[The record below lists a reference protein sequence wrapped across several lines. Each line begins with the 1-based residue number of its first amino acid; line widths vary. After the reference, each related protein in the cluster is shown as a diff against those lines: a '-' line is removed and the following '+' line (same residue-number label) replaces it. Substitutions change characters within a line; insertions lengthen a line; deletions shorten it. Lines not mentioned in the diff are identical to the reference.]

1 MSETLSA
8 VSVPT
13 GGSRSSVLIRGMILG
28 SAFTA
33 LVFGGVLLLRG
44 GPAPAARPKGF
55 TTVGSEVRLTQD
67 VTQPLPFETAAVEAG
82 TPLPLPPITARIA
95 AVESRTAPSY
105 APLDGRVDHV
115 AVRLGDSVAAGAR
128 LALIRSG
135 DLATMLREL
144 RTSAALAQTKRALA
158 DRMKILVGARGA
170 SSNDLLVAQ
179 NDLRDAELQARA
191 ADSRLKSLSI
201 ASAEDNQYW
210 LLAPRS
216 GTVIQIDAVPGQQ
229 VGPGKERPVVTLAD
243 LDEVLVMADVAQQDA
258 ASLRAGDPVD
268 IRAPGDNDSL
278 GQGRIENVSQVVD
291 QDRQTVPIRIHA
303 KNPDGRMRPN
313 AFVEAHFAAGSKTV
327 KSVLR
332 VPSAS
337 VVSDGMESAVFVQIA
352 PGHFKRTEVAL
363 GRQHHG
369 LTEIR
374 AGLKEG
380 QRVVS
385 RGALLLLNAIDLEE

>member
-1 MSETLSA
+1 MSETLSS
-8 VSVPT
+8 VSAAPS
-13 GGSRSSVLIRGMILG
+13 GPRFSVLIRGMLLG
-28 SAFTA
+28 SAVTA
-33 LVFGGVLLLRG
+33 LLFGGVLLLRG
-44 GPAPAARPKGF
+44 GAHPATRPAGF
-55 TTVGSEVRLTQD
+55 TAAGGEVQLAQG
-67 VTQPLPFETAAVEAG
+67 VTQPLPFETAVVEAG
-82 TPLPLPPITARIA
+82 APLPLPPITARIA

-115 AVRLGDSVAAGAR
+115 VVRLGDPVAAGAR

-158 DRMKILVGARGA
+158 DRMKVLVSARGA

-179 NDLRDAELQARA
+179 NDLKDAELSARA

-201 ASAEDNQYW
+201 ASTEDNQYW
-210 LLAPRS
+210 LLAPRA
-216 GTVIQIDAVPGQQ
+216 GTVIQIDAAPGQQ

-258 ASLRAGDPVD
+258 GSLRAGDSVD

-278 GQGRIENVSQVVD
+278 GQGKIENVSQVVD
-291 QDRQTVPIRIHA
+291 QDRQTVPIRIRA

-313 AFVEAHFAAGSKTV
+313 AFVEAHFAAGSETA

-332 VPSAS
+332 VPTES
-337 VVSDGMESAVFVQIA
+337 VVSDGMESVVFVQSA
-352 PGHFKRTEVAL
+352 PGRFKRTEVAL
-363 GRQHHG
+363 GRQHRG

-374 AGLKEG
+374 AGLREG

-385 RGALLLLNAIDLEE
+385 RGALLLLNALDVEE